1 MKIATLIF
9 LFCSS
14 VLHSATNKSQAQ
26 NFSKTAFYAILAS
39 GKLEEINQELTL
51 LADIELPEKQAY
63 EGTLLMRKAG
73 LVKIPGQKL
82 IFFKKGRIKLESALL
97 NNNNNGE
104 FHFLRLIIQ
113 EHAPKIV
120 KYRKEIEADKL
131 LVKTTYKSLPFNV
144 QQAISD
150 YSKNSKILRPQD
162 LSL

>member
-9 LFCSS
+9 LFFSS
-14 VLHSATNKSQAQ
+14 ALYPATEKSQAQ
-26 NFSKTAFYAILAS
+26 SFSKAAFYAILAS
-39 GKLEEINQELTL
+39 GKLEEINRELTL
-51 LADIELPEKQAY
+51 LATAELPEKQAY

-97 NNNNNGE
+97 DNNSNGE
-104 FHFLRLIIQ
+104 FYFLRLIIQ

-131 LVKTTYKSLPFNV
+131 FVKTTYKTLPLSV

-150 YSKNSKILRPQD
+150 YSKNSKILHPQD